1 MSEQLISEKQA
12 LQVVISILSKEKTPS
27 DFGSSVL
34 KESMKHF
41 EGRLFVLEQEERAKE
56 EVKKRP
62 VMCNAPFTDEV
73 YDKFYPKFWVQAL
86 PVDRQKK

>member
-56 EVKKRP
+56 DTYQNLLRLQIP
-62 VMCNAPFTDEV
+62 TTPFV
-73 YDKFYPKFWVQAL
+73 AKVRYVFYKWKE
-86 PVDRQKK
+86 REREKGE